1 MGGST
6 SSVFEAFGSGV
17 KFLRNGAK
25 KSFQSV
31 KLPTMN
37 NVKRFGSVLGTTSS
51 SILSK
56 GKEIITSNT
65 TKKIAGVVG
74 TAIIRNEIRSRIKSR
89 PSFLNRI
96 TKKFRSNPKKPNNNG
111 NIEMS
116 NMSNSTKINESQ
128 QSAQQPPQE
137 QQPQQGGNKQTS
149 KKETTPSKKEKTPKK
164 EKNLSKKE
172 TNPPKKETKPYK
184 KEKKPSKKE
193 TSPSKKEKKTS
204 KK

>member
-6 SSVFEAFGSGV
+6 SSVFETLQSGV
-17 KFLRNGAK
+17 KIVSDGAK

-37 NVKRFGSVLGTTSS
+37 NMKRFSSVLGTTSS

-116 NMSNSTKINESQ
+116 NMSYSTKINESG
-128 QSAQQPPQE
+128 QPPQ
-137 QQPQQGGNKQTS
+137 QQQQQLSQNAGNKQNL
-149 KKETTPSKKEKTPKK
+149 SKKEKTH
-164 EKNLSKKE
+164 S
-172 TNPPKKETKPYK
+172 KKETKPSENK
-184 KEKKPSKKE
+184 KKSKK
-193 TSPSKKEKKTS
+193 
-204 KK
+204 